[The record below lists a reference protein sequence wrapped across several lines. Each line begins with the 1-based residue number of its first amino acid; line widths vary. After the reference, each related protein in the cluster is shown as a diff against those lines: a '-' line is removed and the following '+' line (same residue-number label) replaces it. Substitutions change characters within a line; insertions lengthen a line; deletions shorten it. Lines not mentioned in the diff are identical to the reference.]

1 MAASNNLLNINGTLS
16 AHAQS
21 SRLFPGKTI
30 CAHRLSFSTLSF
42 FSHCLLP
49 FSYHESCSAVQPL
62 NQYLGTEAIESS
74 NDILGRQ
81 SREGH

>member
-1 MAASNNLLNINGTLS
+1 MGLYLHMLKAPGSFLE
-16 AHAQS
+16 
-21 SRLFPGKTI
+21 RLFVHTGFLFLP
-30 CAHRLSFSTLSF
+30 SP